1 MIINEKNISQ
11 MQPSIR
17 VIDSIDIDWLQSS
30 CRYRVHSLF
39 DRDLIGSTYRTA
51 LNKFIIIINFKNFSL
66 LRISS
71 TAPCHFQNDISSEN
85 IMY

>member
-30 CRYRVHSLF
+30 CRHRVHSLL
-39 DRDLIGSTYRTA
+39 DRDQPTA
-51 LNKFIIIINFKNFSL
+51 LNKFIIIINFKNSSL

-71 TAPCHFQNDISSEN
+71 AAPCHFQNDISSEN